1 MAKDDLLIPLI
12 IVNISVLFL
21 VFIIIFKENKI
32 PKFTYGN

>member
-1 MAKDDLLIPLI
+1 MAKDDLLIALI

-21 VFIIIFKENKI
+21 VFIIIFNENKI